1 MTENEKSGLRTG
13 KELYPRLI
21 LLIVAIG
28 CLALSL
34 IYLSD
39 MFIVISFAFAAF
51 SANYMV
57 AGMRDSFC
65 YKGQSAS
72 PEAPKTDPYAD
83 LERYESENE
92 E

>member
-1 MTENEKSGLRTG
+1 MTEKENNGLQTG
-13 KELYPRLI
+13 KELHLRLV

-28 CLALSL
+28 CLAVSL

-39 MFIVISFAFAAF
+39 IFIVISFVFAAA

-57 AGMRDSFC
+57 SGMRDSFC
-65 YKGQSAS
+65 YKGQSAN
-72 PEAPKTDPYAD
+72 PGAPKEDPYAD